1 MLTTDRRTVRT
12 VPLVTRRAVAGASRW
27 RGLLAVI
34 GRWVIA
40 WALAF
45 ALTLGLVTVT
55 LHPPASHLYDLAEYL
70 LAGGAVSLLTAVAL
84 HALTWTGRFSGVR
97 ARFAVPVILTAV
109 VISVNVMIVAR
120 LMFLAEPDSVL
131 VLAML
136 VFGVVLAVT
145 VSTSLAE
152 ATASALQR
160 LEASARKMAAGE
172 YSVRVPEE
180 DLGGGAEAGRL
191 GRWFNQM
198 AASVEGAFERQRRA
212 ERERRQIVAALSHD
226 LRTPLASVRA
236 MIEAI
241 TDGVVTE
248 PETVNRYHRTIR
260 GEVRHLTA
268 LIDDLFELA
277 RLEALPDSGTALR
290 REVVSLEDV
299 ISDTLEAMQG
309 QASVRGVRLLGGIEG
324 ELPPIAVDTRQIHRV
339 LTNLVQNSLRH
350 TRSGG
355 HVAIRAACVRATSD
369 AGRRH
374 IVVRVVDD
382 GDGIANA
389 DLPHIFEPTFRGERS
404 RRRDAADGHA
414 TDRAGNSSATGAG
427 LGLAIARGLVEA
439 HGGAITAES
448 PLSQASAALISNGD
462 AHTTVMGPGTCLTVS
477 LPL

>member
-1 MLTTDRRTVRT
+1 
-12 VPLVTRRAVAGASRW
+12 
-27 RGLLAVI
+27 
-34 GRWVIA
+34 
-40 WALAF
+40 
-45 ALTLGLVTVT
+45 
-55 LHPPASHLYDLAEYL
+55 
-70 LAGGAVSLLTAVAL
+70 
-84 HALTWTGRFSGVR
+84 
-97 ARFAVPVILTAV
+97 VILTAV

-120 LMFLAEPDSVL
+120 LMFLAESDSVL
-131 VLAML
+131 VLAIL

-152 ATASALQR
+152 ATSSALQR
-160 LEASARKMAAGE
+160 LEASARQMAAGE
-172 YSVRVPEE
+172 YSVRVPQE
-180 DLGGGAEAGRL
+180 DLGGGAEVGRL

-226 LRTPLASVRA
+226 LRTPLASIRA

-248 PETVNRYHRTIR
+248 PETVDRYHRTIR
-260 GEVRHLTA
+260 GEVRHLSA
-268 LIDDLFELA
+268 LIEDLFELA

-309 QASVRGVRLLGGIEG
+309 QASARGVCLSGGIDG

-355 HVAIRAACVRATSD
+355 HVAIRASCVRAASD
-369 AGRRH
+369 AGRRR
-374 IVVRVVDD
+374 IIVRVVDD
-382 GDGIANA
+382 GNGIADA
-389 DLPHIFEPTFRGERS
+389 DLPYIFEPTFRGERS
-404 RRRDAADGHA
+404 RRRDGADGHTA
-414 TDRAGNSSATGAG
+414 DRAGNSSATGAG

-448 PLSQASAALISNGD
+448 PLSQASAALLSNGN
-462 AHTTVMGPGTCLTVS
+462 AHRALMGPGTCLTVS